1 MRRLSVL
8 CAAAC
13 IAAAAFAA
21 TSPAEAAYNVI
32 RWDNTGWCQVWDPA
46 TPLTPLF
53 SKYAAVNKKPIPT
66 LAAALAAKDMMVK
79 KGACKL

>member
-1 MRRLSVL
+1 MRRLSML
-8 CAAAC
+8 CAAAA
-13 IAAAAFAA
+13 IATTAFAA
-21 TSPAEAAYNVI
+21 GGPAEAAYNVI

-66 LAAALAAKDMMVK
+66 LTAALAEKDAMVK

>member
-8 CAAAC
+8 CAAASL
-13 IAAAAFAA
+13 AAAAFAA
-21 TSPAEAAYNVI
+21 TGPAEAAYNVI

-46 TPLTPLF
+46 TPLTPWF

-66 LAAALAAKDMMVK
+66 LTAALAEKDAMVK

>member
-8 CAAAC
+8 CVAVG

-21 TSPAEAAYNVI
+21 TGSAEAAYNVI

-46 TPLTPLF
+46 TPLTPWF

-66 LAAALAAKDMMVK
+66 LTAALAEKDAMVK

>member
-1 MRRLSVL
+1 MRRLSIL
-8 CAAAC
+8 CAAAA
-13 IAAAAFAA
+13 IATTAFAA
-21 TSPAEAAYNVI
+21 GGPAEAAYNVI

-66 LAAALAAKDMMVK
+66 LTAALAEKDAMVK

>member
-8 CAAAC
+8 CAALGIVATAL
-13 IAAAAFAA
+13 AA
-21 TSPAEAAYNVI
+21 SPAQAAYNVI

-66 LAAALAAKDMMVK
+66 LTAALAEKDAMVK